1 MCKLMLICILAV
13 AKTGWPET
21 ATIFPS
27 KDNTLYESAAGN
39 LSNGIGFHL
48 FVGTTAGNN
57 IRRCVLHFDLSTLPE
72 GSIVSDAELIL
83 YMNRSKAGPNEINVH
98 RLEAD
103 WGEGSSAGTRGQGA
117 GGNATT
123 DDATWLHARYP
134 DNLWKREGG
143 DFIQSPSANQTVT
156 GIGEYRWSSG
166 PLVADVQ
173 RWVDSPSENMGWI
186 LVGDESTAPT
196 AKRFASRYNSNFV
209 QRPHLVVD
217 YAPPPANSAPSVQE
231 NVPSQQIAP
240 GQTLSIALAP
250 YFFDA
255 DGDTLRFTAYIEDPI
270 LATVSVSNDSLRIT
284 SLADSSG
291 STLILLT
298 VKDGRGG
305 TTSLEFSLSQQ
316 IIPPKPDLPGDFN
329 GDRVVDFTDFFAFTD
344 VFGTRIGD
352 LQWNPTYDMDDDDD
366 VDFDD
371 FFIFAEYFG
380 QRS

>member
-1 MCKLMLICILAV
+1 MMLICILAV

-196 AKRFASRYNSNFV
+196 AKRFSSRDHSTSA
-209 QRPHLVVD
+209 QRPLLIVN
-217 YAPPPANSAPSVQE
+217 YAPPLANSAPSVQKDL
-231 NVPSQQIAP
+231 PSQQMTP

-255 DGDTLRFTAYIEDPI
+255 DGDTLHFTAHIDDPS
-270 LATVSVSNDSLRIT
+270 LATVSISDDSLRIT
-284 SLADSSG
+284 SLVNSAG
-291 STLILLT
+291 STSILLT
-298 VKDGRGG
+298 VSDGRGG
-305 TTSLEFSLSQQ
+305 TTSLDFSLSQQ

-352 LQWNPTYDMDDDDD
+352 LQWDPTYDMDVDGD

-371 FFIFAEYFG
+371 FFVFAEYFG
-380 QRS
+380 QRL